1 MKSLQRDERTDMRT
15 TNRYSVI
22 SRENSESKL
31 RMLGATAEKKL
42 KDIKSPTYTGG
53 IITVIKFKKRIQ
65 LE

>member
-31 RMLGATAEKKL
+31 RMLGATAEKI
-42 KDIKSPTYTGG
+42 KDLKSPTYTGG
-53 IITVIKFKKRIQ
+53 NITLIKFKKRIQ